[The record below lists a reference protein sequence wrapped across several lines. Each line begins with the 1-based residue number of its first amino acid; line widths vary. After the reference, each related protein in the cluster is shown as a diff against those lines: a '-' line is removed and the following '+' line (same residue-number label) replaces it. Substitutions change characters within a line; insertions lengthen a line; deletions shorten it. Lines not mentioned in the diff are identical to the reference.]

1 MTISDLDNLFAY
13 LYSKGANYVRYLDIV
28 SEHFK
33 NDEKT
38 YDVQGMLIKLDK
50 DGYVDTGTFSIQNNE
65 GLGVKQQTIYKL
77 SFEGRL
83 LFENSSHNKPYL
95 GLKRRAKQ
103 RQIWDIAK
111 IVITALNAMA
121 ILYLMWKQV
130 PSH

>member
-77 SFEGRL
+77 
-83 LFENSSHNKPYL
+83 
-95 GLKRRAKQ
+95 
-103 RQIWDIAK
+103 
-111 IVITALNAMA
+111 
-121 ILYLMWKQV
+121 
-130 PSH
+130 